1 MESRFMGLGDMSRED
16 QMRVGLI
23 AVLVL
28 SLECVLEGL
37 VAEAPLRA
45 WIFHAVAV
53 GFAVWS
59 LFDMSPWVVR
69 TASAM
74 GVVAV
79 GNEALLISEA
89 SASMRFLIPASVL
102 FVASGWVFQR
112 SIASTVAPNAYES
125 SGDYLTAPDA
135 LGFNL
140 PLAYSPLRTYS
151 PVVIG
156 VGALLSLYG
165 LFVASWAQANSFF
178 GLLENQLTLSEV
190 RASWSD
196 LGAPSGFFEIAA
208 SGVQIL
214 SVLAL
219 LVSAVGAVGTI
230 SRQFSIPHQFIIGG
244 TAVISVVLGLQI
256 LIIAGITSAEGD
268 VRVLTGAWIAPLGL
282 ATVGVGYW
290 FSRES

>member
-1 MESRFMGLGDMSRED
+1 MGLGDMSRED

-112 SIASTVAPNAYES
+112 SIASTVAPVTAKNVIRSLSNAPNVTV
-125 SGDYLTAPDA
+125 L
-135 LGFNL
+135 
-140 PLAYSPLRTYS
+140 
-151 PVVIG
+151 VVH
-156 VGALLSLYG
+156 S
-165 LFVASWAQANSFF
+165 
-178 GLLENQLTLSEV
+178 T
-190 RASWSD
+190 
-196 LGAPSGFFEIAA
+196 GAPTMPDKSE
-208 SGVQIL
+208 
-214 SVLAL
+214 
-219 LVSAVGAVGTI
+219 
-230 SRQFSIPHQFIIGG
+230 
-244 TAVISVVLGLQI
+244 
-256 LIIAGITSAEGD
+256 
-268 VRVLTGAWIAPLGL
+268 
-282 ATVGVGYW
+282 
-290 FSRES
+290 